1 MQLKPGTLLQGG
13 KYRIEKVLGQ
23 GGFGITYRAYDMSME
38 TDVAIKEFFMKDFC
52 NRSADDSSVSVPS
65 LGSVEMV
72 DRYRSKFL
80 LEARRLFKFNHR
92 NIVRVFSVFEENGT
106 AYYVMEYLS
115 GGSLKDRILQGGL
128 PEPDALNY
136 IHQVCDALSYI
147 HDKGIAHLDVKPAN
161 IMFRDDKDIV
171 LIDFGISKHYDESGG
186 QTSSTPV
193 GVSEG
198 YTPVEQYRQGGVS
211 RFSASTD
218 IYSLGATLYKL
229 LSGVTPLGATTRAS
243 GESLEPLPSC
253 ISPAVCHAI
262 SMAMEIDKAMR
273 PQSVEAFLDL
283 LDTPVVTVSDE
294 ETKTV
299 DSSSEKSDSSSSG
312 NSETSGSSSGSYDH
326 NKPYIKKWLWP
337 LLTGFAVV
345 AVVLLAVF
353 RPFEPDAL
361 SSDLFAYKEYLHQG
375 DSLSMHEESLSEAI
389 SAYDSAS
396 AYEQKYSGSRY
407 SRRFRGVAS
416 SKSASVQSRIDSI
429 RVSDSLAKVAAAEA
443 AAARAELER
452 QEQER
457 KQREAYERLKRS
469 SSYNNGVLKVG
480 SVEYPM
486 VYVSGGSFDMG
497 ATPEQGSD
505 ADDDE
510 KPVHRVTLSSYSIG
524 KYEVTQDLWEAVM
537 GSNPS
542 YDKGSRRPVEQ
553 VSWNDCQDF
562 IRKLNEL
569 TGANFRLPTEAEWEF
584 AARGGNS
591 SRGYKYSGSNTLDE
605 VAWYI
610 KNSGSETHDVGTK
623 SLNELGLY
631 DMSGNVYEWGNDYY
645 GSYSSSSQT
654 NPKGPKQGSY
664 RVCRGGCWYRFARYC
679 RVSFR
684 FSSTPDDRYFHIGL
698 RLCH

>member
-23 GGFGITYRAYDMSME
+23 GGFGITYLAVQTNLKNRK
-38 TDVAIKEFFMKDFC
+38 VAIKEFFLKEHCERDGSTSRVSMGTSGSQRLVMKFK
-52 NRSADDSSVSVPS
+52 
-65 LGSVEMV
+65 E
-72 DRYRSKFL
+72 KFVK
-80 LEARRLFKFNHR
+80 EAETISELRNHH
-92 NIVRVFSVFEENGT
+92 IITIYDVFEENGT

-115 GGSLKDRILQGGL
+115 CGSLSDRIPSGGL
-128 PEPDALNY
+128 PESEAVGYIRQVAEALAY
-136 IHQVCDALSYI
+136 IHQHNIL
-147 HDKGIAHLDVKPAN
+147 HLDVKPSN
-161 IMFRDDKDIV
+161 ILFRKEDEAV
-171 LIDFGISKHYDESGG
+171 LIDFGISKHYDEEGG
-186 QTSSTPV
+186 SQTSSTPV
-193 GVSEG
+193 GVSRG
-198 YTPVEQYRQGGVS
+198 YAPLEQYKKGGVAQ
-211 RFSASTD
+211 FSPATD
-218 IYSLGATLYKL
+218 VYSLGATLYKL
-229 LSGVTPLGATTRAS
+229 LTGKTPPDADEVNEDGIP
-243 GESLEPLPSC
+243 PLPASVSRPVHVAVEAAM
-253 ISPAVCHAI
+253 SPKRK
-262 SMAMEIDKAMR
+262 DR

-345 AVVLLAVF
+345 VVVLLAVF

-429 RVSDSLAKVAAAEA
+429 RAE
-443 AAARAELER
+443 AELER

-457 KQREAYERLKRS
+457 KQREAYEGLKRS
-469 SSYNNGVLKVG
+469 SSYKNGVLKVG

-505 ADDDE
+505 AYDNE

-524 KYEVTQDLWEAVM
+524 KYEVTQELWETVM

-542 YDKGSRRPVEQ
+542 YHKGSRRPVEK

-591 SRGYKYSGSNTLDE
+591 SRGYKYSGSDTLDN
-605 VAWYI
+605 VAWYDD
-610 KNSGSETHDVGTK
+610 NSGGETHDVGMK
-623 SLNELGLY
+623 SPNELGLY
-631 DMSGNVYEWGNDYY
+631 DMSGNVCEWCNDRY

-654 NPKGPKQGSY
+654 NPKGASDGSY
-664 RVCRGGCWYRFARYC
+664 RVLRGGSWYDDAWIC
-679 RVSFR
+679 RVSNR
-684 FSSTPDDRYFHIGL
+684 DYGTPGLRSSFIGL

>member
-1 MQLKPGTLLQGG
+1 MHLKIGSFLQGG

-92 NIVRVFSVFEENGT
+92 NIVRVFNVFEENGT

-115 GGSLKDRILQGGL
+115 GGSLKDRIPQGGL
-128 PEPDALNY
+128 PESDALNY
-136 IHQVCDALSYI
+136 ILQVCDALSYI
-147 HDKGIAHLDVKPAN
+147 HDKEISHLDVKPAN
-161 IMFRDDKDIV
+161 IMFRDDKDVV

-243 GESLEPLPSC
+243 GESLPPLPSG
-253 ISPAVCHAI
+253 ISPAVCHAV
-262 SMAMEIDKAMR
+262 SKAMEIDMAMR
-273 PQSVEAFLDL
+273 PKSVDEFMSL
-283 LDTPVVTVSDE
+283 LEQPEVPVEGDDTVVIGSDKEEVVGPDDFHVDPVPDAD
-294 ETKTV
+294 KR
-299 DSSSEKSDSSSSG
+299 
-312 NSETSGSSSGSYDH
+312 NL
-326 NKPYIKKWLWP
+326 KKWLWP
-337 LLTGFAVV
+337 LLAGLAVV
-345 AVVLLAVF
+345 AVVLLAIS
-353 RPFEPDAL
+353 RPFEPEDL
-361 SSDLFAYKEYLHQG
+361 SSDLSVYKEFLHLG
-375 DSLSMHEESLSEAI
+375 DSLSMHEESLSESR

-396 AYEQKYSGSRY
+396 FYEQKYSGSRY
-407 SRRFRGVAS
+407 SRRFRGTAS
-416 SKSASVQSRIDSI
+416 SKSASVQVRIDSL
-429 RVSDSLAKVAAAEA
+429 RVSDSLAAIAAAEA

-497 ATPEQGSD
+497 ATSEQGSD
-505 ADDDE
+505 AYSHE
-510 KPVHRVTLSSYSIG
+510 KPVHRVKLSSYSIG
-524 KYEVTQDLWEAVM
+524 KYEVTQELWEAVM
-537 GSNPS
+537 GNNPS
-542 YDKGSRRPVEQ
+542 YFKGARRPVER
-553 VSWNDCQDF
+553 VSWDDCVVF
-562 IRKLNEL
+562 IDKLNAL
-569 TGANFRLPTEAEWEF
+569 TGASFRLPTEAEWEF

-591 SRGYKYSGSNTLDE
+591 SRGYRYSGSDTIGN
-605 VAWYI
+605 VAWYED
-610 KNSGSETHDVGTK
+610 NSGNQTHDVGLK
-623 SLNELGLY
+623 SPNELGIY
-631 DMSGNVYEWGNDYY
+631 DMSGNVWEWCNDCY

-654 NPKGPKQGSY
+654 NPKGPCDGSF
-664 RVCRGGCWYRFARYC
+664 RVYRGGGWDSYVGSC
-679 RVSFR
+679 RVSSR
-684 FSSTPDDRYFHIGL
+684 NSYTPGDRSHCLGL

>member
-52 NRSADDSSVSVPS
+52 NRSVDDSSVSVPS

-92 NIVRVFSVFEENGT
+92 NIVRVFNVFEENGT

-115 GGSLKDRILQGGL
+115 GGSLKDRIPQGGL

-147 HDKGIAHLDVKPAN
+147 HSKEISHLDVKPAN
-161 IMFRDDKDIV
+161 IMFRDEKDVV

-229 LSGVTPLGATTRAS
+229 LSGVTPLGAATRAS
-243 GESLEPLPSC
+243 GEPLPPLPSC
-253 ISPAVCHAI
+253 ISPAVCHAV
-262 SMAMEIDKAMR
+262 SKAMEIDRAMR
-273 PQSVEAFLDL
+273 PQSVVEFKSL
-283 LDTPVVTVSDE
+283 LEQPEVHDEGDETVVIGSDKEEVVGPDDFHVDPVPDAD
-294 ETKTV
+294 KR
-299 DSSSEKSDSSSSG
+299 
-312 NSETSGSSSGSYDH
+312 NL
-326 NKPYIKKWLWP
+326 KKWLWP
-337 LLTGFAVV
+337 LLAGLAVV
-345 AVVLLAVF
+345 AVVLLAVS
-353 RPFEPDAL
+353 RPVEPDDL
-361 SSDLFAYKEYLHQG
+361 SSDLSVYKEFLHLG

-396 AYEQKYSGSRY
+396 FYEQKYSGSRY
-407 SRRFRGVAS
+407 SRRFRGTAS
-416 SKSASVQSRIDSI
+416 SKSDS
-429 RVSDSLAKVAAAEA
+429 
-443 AAARAELER
+443 
-452 QEQER
+452 
-457 KQREAYERLKRS
+457 AYERLKRS

-497 ATPEQGSD
+497 ATSEQTANNPKS
-505 ADDDE
+505 AE
-510 KPVHRVTLSSYSIG
+510 YPVHRVTLSGYSIG
-524 KYEVTQDLWEAVM
+524 KYEVTQELWEAVM

-542 YDKGSRRPVEQ
+542 YFKGARKPVEL
-553 VSWNDCQDF
+553 VSWDNCQEF
-562 IRKLNEL
+562 IRKLNDL

-591 SRGYKYSGSNTLDE
+591 SRGYRYSGSDSIGN
-605 VAWYI
+605 VAWYED
-610 KNSGSETHDVGTK
+610 NSGSQTHDVGLK
-623 SLNELGLY
+623 SPNELGIY
-631 DMSGNVYEWGNDYY
+631 DMSGNVYEWCSDWY

-654 NPKGPKQGSY
+654 NPKGPGSGSS
-664 RVCRGGCWYRFARYC
+664 RVHRGGNWGGNWVFDAGRC
-679 RVSFR
+679 RVSHR
-684 FSSTPDDRYFHIGL
+684 SRTSPDLRLINIGL

>member
-1 MQLKPGTLLQGG
+1 MLTLEYQSETYTTMQLKPGILLQGG

-115 GGSLKDRILQGGL
+115 GGSLKDRIPQGGL

-243 GESLEPLPSC
+243 GESLKPLPSC

-273 PQSVEAFLDL
+273 PQSIGEFLKL
-283 LDTPVVTVSDE
+283 LDTPVVADSDE
-294 ETKTV
+294 ETQVV
-299 DSSSEKSDSSSSG
+299 DSSSVSHEH
-312 NSETSGSSSGSYDH
+312 H
-326 NKPYIKKWLWP
+326 NTVIKKCLWP
-337 LLTGFAVV
+337 LLTGLAVV
-345 AVVLLAVF
+345 AVLLLAVF

-361 SSDLFAYKEYLHQG
+361 SSDLFAYKGYLHQG

-429 RVSDSLAKVAAAEA
+429 RVSDSLAKIAAFEA

-457 KQREAYERLKRS
+457 KQRETYEGLKRS
-469 SSYNNGVLKVG
+469 SSYKNGVLKVG

-497 ATPEQGSD
+497 ATSEQDSD
-505 ADDDE
+505 ASINA
-510 KPVHRVTLSSYSIG
+510 KPVHRVSLSSYSIG

-542 YDKGSRRPVEQ
+542 RFKGPRRPVEQ

-562 IRKLNEL
+562 IRKLNDL
-569 TGANFRLPTEAEWEF
+569 TGASFRLPTEAEWEF

-591 SRGYKYSGSNTLDE
+591 SRGYKYSGSDGLDD
-605 VAWYI
+605 VAWYGDI
-610 KNSGSETHDVGTK
+610 SEKSKTHIVGTK
-623 SLNELGLY
+623 SPNELGLY
-631 DMSGNVYEWGNDYY
+631 DMSGNVYEWCNDWY

-654 NPKGPKQGSY
+654 DPKGSSSGSR
-664 RVCRGGCWYRFARYC
+664 RVSRGGSWLGVAWYC
-679 RVSFR
+679 RVSARKSCAPDFR
-684 FSSTPDDRYFHIGL
+684 IDYYGL

>member
-1 MQLKPGTLLQGG
+1 MHLKIGSFLQGG
-13 KYRIEKVLGQ
+13 RYRIEKVLGQ

-80 LEARRLFKFNHR
+80 LEARRLFKFTHR
-92 NIVRVFSVFEENGT
+92 NIVRVFNVFEENGT

-115 GGSLKDRILQGGL
+115 GGSLKDRIPQGGL
-128 PEPDALNY
+128 PESDALNY
-136 IHQVCDALSYI
+136 ILQVCDALSYI
-147 HDKGIAHLDVKPAN
+147 HDKEISHLDVKPAN
-161 IMFRDDKDIV
+161 IMFRDDKDVV

-243 GESLEPLPSC
+243 GESLPPLPSG
-253 ISPAVCHAI
+253 ISPAVCHAV
-262 SMAMEIDKAMR
+262 SKAMEIDRAMR
-273 PQSVEAFLDL
+273 PQSVDEFMSL
-283 LDTPVVTVSDE
+283 LEQPEVPVEGDDTVVIGSDKEEVVGPDDFHVDPVPDAD
-294 ETKTV
+294 KR
-299 DSSSEKSDSSSSG
+299 
-312 NSETSGSSSGSYDH
+312 NL
-326 NKPYIKKWLWP
+326 KKWLWP
-337 LLTGFAVV
+337 LLAGLAVV
-345 AVVLLAVF
+345 AVVLLAVS
-353 RPFEPDAL
+353 RPFEPEAL
-361 SSDLFAYKEYLHQG
+361 SSDLSVYKDYLHQG
-375 DSLSMHEESLSEAI
+375 DSLSLHEESLSEAR

-396 AYEQKYSGSRY
+396 VYEQKYSGSRY
-407 SRRFRGVAS
+407 SRRFRGTAS

-457 KQREAYERLKRS
+457 KMREAYERLKRS
-469 SSYNNGVLKVG
+469 SSYKNGVLKVG

-497 ATPEQGSD
+497 GTSEQE
-505 ADDDE
+505 E

-524 KYEVTQDLWEAVM
+524 KYEVTQELWEAIM

-542 YDKGSRRPVEQ
+542 RFKGSRRPVGN
-553 VSWNDCQDF
+553 VSWNDCHEF
-562 IRKLNEL
+562 IRKLNDL
-569 TGANFRLPTEAEWEF
+569 TGASFRLPTEADWEF

-591 SRGYKYSGSNTLDE
+591 SRGYKYSGSDTIGD
-605 VAWYI
+605 VAWYGD
-610 KNSGSETHDVGTK
+610 NSGHEPHTVGGK
-623 SLNELGLY
+623 SANELGLY
-631 DMSGNVYEWGNDYY
+631 DMSGNVWEWCSDWY
-645 GSYSSSSQT
+645 GEYSSSSQT
-654 NPKGPKQGSY
+654 NPKGPGSGSF
-664 RVCRGGCWYRFARYC
+664 RVYRGGDNSYFYAGFC
-679 RVSFR
+679 RVSHR
-684 FSSTPDDRYFHIGL
+684 GRDTPVHSSSGIGL

>member
-1 MQLKPGTLLQGG
+1 MLTLEYQSETYTTMQLKPGTLLQGG

-115 GGSLKDRILQGGL
+115 GGSLKDRIPQGGL

-243 GESLEPLPSC
+243 GESLERLPSC

-273 PQSVEAFLDL
+273 PQSVDAFLDL

-345 AVVLLAVF
+345 VVVLLAVF

-429 RVSDSLAKVAAAEA
+429 RAE
-443 AAARAELER
+443 AELER

-457 KQREAYERLKRS
+457 KQREAYEGLKRS
-469 SSYNNGVLKVG
+469 SSYKNGVLKVG

-486 VYVSGGSFDMG
+486 VYVSGGSFMMG
-497 ATPEQGSD
+497 SEDSD
-505 ADDDE
+505 ADSDE
-510 KPVHRVTLSSYSIG
+510 KPVHRVALSSYSIG

-542 YDKGSRRPVEQ
+542 EFKGERRPVEK
-553 VSWNDCQDF
+553 VSWDDCQDF

-569 TGANFRLPTEAEWEF
+569 TGAHFRLPTEAEWEF

-605 VAWYI
+605 VARYRD
-610 KNSGSETHDVGTK
+610 NSGGETHDVGTK
-623 SLNELGLY
+623 SPNELGLY
-631 DMSGNVYEWGNDYY
+631 DMSGNVREWCNDRY

-654 NPKGPKQGSY
+654 NPKGASDGSN
-664 RVCRGGCWYRFARYC
+664 RVNRGGGWDDYARYC
-679 RVSFR
+679 RVFDR
-684 FSSTPDDRYFHIGL
+684 GRSTPDNRNYGKGL